1 MRTSKSSTS
10 AAVTLTIIALTL
22 TGLITPKRASSQTET
37 VLHAFQS
44 TEKYDGFSPNAP
56 LIADA
61 KGNLY
66 GTTATGGEHGWGIVF
81 KLAPPS
87 APGGTWTEN
96 VLYSFTGGSDGGFP
110 SPGQLLLK
118 GGSLYGTAAQGGAN
132 GVGVVFEL
140 SPGKPWVETVLYSF
154 TTSAGY
160 GFTPSSGLTQGSKGT
175 FYGTTFKGGAHK
187 QGVVYR
193 LSPPTGGGAWTE
205 APIYAFKGGSTDGS
219 EPGNNLIT
227 DSTGSLYGVTLVA
240 PGTAFKLTPS
250 GTGAWTETVLYTFNP
265 AIEGPPNSSLVF
277 DSTGALYGVT
287 NSNGASGGTVFQLT
301 PPTGGGAWTKNTLY
315 SFQGSPSNDGATP
328 TGAIFDSIAWSQREL
343 RRGRLRHHLQIKPTL
358 SARRRL
364 DGTSSLLVSVGNRR
378 SICGYPTPSPRDDVL
393 WRDRRRRR
401 PGQCRHRVFIHALA
415 RRCRTRQDALRSS
428 RPQSFR
434 PGSLTFLWGLYRL
447 PVLQRCGR

>member
-37 VLHAFQS
+37 VVHAFQS

-328 TGAIFDSIAWSQREL
+328 TGAIFDSTGALYGSTQYGGTNANCGVVGCGTIF
-343 RRGRLRHHLQIKPTL
+343 KL
-358 SARRRL
+358 S
-364 DGTSSLLVSVGNRR
+364 
-378 SICGYPTPSPRDDVL
+378 PPSAPGGDWTEQVL
-393 WRDRRRRR
+393 Y
-401 PGQCRHRVFIHALA
+401 
-415 RRCRTRQDALRSS
+415 S
-428 RPQSFR
+428 
-434 PGSLTFLWGLYRL
+434 FLWGTDGAYADTQLLLLGTTFYGETADGG
-447 PVLQRCGR
+447 GRANAGTVFSFTP